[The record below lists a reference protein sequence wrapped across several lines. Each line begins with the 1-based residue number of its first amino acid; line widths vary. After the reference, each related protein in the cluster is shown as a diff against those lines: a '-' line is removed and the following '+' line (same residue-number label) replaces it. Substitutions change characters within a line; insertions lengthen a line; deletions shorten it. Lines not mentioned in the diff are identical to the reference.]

1 MSAENQVVT
10 TVPTPSAQTGPSV
23 GPRRPSVYRR
33 LFKRPLDVLL
43 VLFGMPIVAPVVLI
57 LALIVWS
64 DGGRPFYSQMRVGRN
79 GRQYRM
85 WKLRSM
91 VVDADARLSSYLAS
105 NEEARQEWE
114 TTQKLRDDP
123 RITRVG
129 RFIRRS
135 SLDELPQ
142 LWNVLKGEMSLI
154 GPRPMMPCQEGMYE
168 CEAYYRVRPGITG
181 FWQTA
186 GRNDTSFADRAWYD
200 ERYER
205 DLSFVNDAAILIRTV
220 GVVLK
225 ATGH

>member
-10 TVPTPSAQTGPSV
+10 AVSTPSTQSGPSV

-43 VLFGMPIVAPVVLI
+43 VLLGMPIVAPVVLI

-64 DGGRPFYSQMRVGRN
+64 DGGRPFYSQMRVGKN

-91 VVDADARLSSYLAS
+91 VLDADQRLAAYLAA
-105 NEEARQEWE
+105 NEDARQEWE
-114 TTQKLRDDP
+114 TTQKLRNDP
-123 RITRVG
+123 RVTRVG

-205 DLSFVNDAAILIRTV
+205 DLSFVNDTAILIRTV